1 MKKSHKIILTALG
14 VLAVVAL
21 YNFSTPIKTVVQ
33 NNIAEKI
40 GGVEIVYKTTEVN
53 GIKVKKPFVLGIFEL
68 PPAPDPIENA
78 ATLGGVDSNHN
89 MVRDDVERHILLDT
103 EYFTTPKVKA
113 FGLQYARVGQ
123 YINTIDDHKDIDRG
137 NMADHILLLVTIE
150 ACSDFIDENSAYIQT
165 HWQKYLGDP
174 VFKLYKKIDRLI
186 YNTDAR
192 QSSYL
197 AVNGSLGGLI
207 NGPTNPG
214 QYAYRYADFDLEA
227 LKRGEYKW
235 IPEKYTDRVI
245 PNYTPGDGTP
255 WKFVYKGRYLE
266 GNLTKVVELFFGFKN
281 LKETRQIHSLHAEI
295 CSTHTLEEMRDMN
308 YIQGWDRYWEYQF
321 STTKP
326 EDLL

>member
-1 MKKSHKIILTALG
+1 MKKSHKIILAALG
-14 VLAVVAL
+14 VLAGVAL
-21 YNFSTPIKTVVQ
+21 YNFSAPVKTAVQ
-33 NNIAEKI
+33 NNIAEFVGDVKI
-40 GGVEIVYKTTEVN
+40 EYRDVESN
-53 GIKVKKPFVLGIFEL
+53 GKVMKKPFVLGIFEL
-68 PPAPDPIENA
+68 PPAPNPIENA

-123 YINTIDDHKDIDRG
+123 YINTIDDHKDIDRR
-137 NMADHILLLVTIE
+137 NMADHILLLATIE
-150 ACSDFIDENSAYIQT
+150 NCSDFIDENST
-165 HWQKYLGDP
+165 YLQNQSRNSWWFAVLNVYQD
-174 VFKLYKKIDRLI
+174 LNQLI

-227 LKRGEYKW
+227 LERGEYKW
-235 IPEKYTDRVI
+235 IPEKYKDRVV

-321 STTKP
+321 STTRP